1 MIVVPRQRLNASKNG
16 LSPAKTVCSNNN
28 CLGDREAR
36 LEALYQCKI
45 LDTPAEKEFD
55 EIAQLV
61 ALICG
66 TPIALISLID
76 DRRVWVKA
84 KVGWDVVSISRHI
97 SFCAHAIE
105 QQNVFIIPD
114 TLADEKFAKNP
125 LVTTDPHILFYV
137 GVPLIT
143 SDNLV
148 LGMLCVID
156 RQPRELN
163 YQQIEALQTLSRS
176 VVKLL
181 DLRRKATLVEPTNL
195 LLHGK
200 KSKHFFTRM
209 AAGLGLASA
218 ILLGVG
224 LVSYRSLTTLV
235 HNNDW
240 QIQHYQVLEDLKDL
254 HSALQKATIAKHRYI
269 ASKQTSYL
277 PPFYDAAKEMQ
288 SKIALLQ
295 QTANNPYQQRRL
307 ATLKLLIQRN
317 VKIQQIAVSIPNW
330 DLHTTSPDYLVKIPH
345 SRSGMAIAPNQN
357 RYNFSQT
364 ESGGG
369 TSLVSQ
375 LQQDKKL
382 TDRIEGILSEME
394 RSQKALLQE
403 RSQAEILRTRQSFL
417 TFFAGIG
424 LNFLILAGVYY
435 LTYREI
441 SDRKQTEAALSQE
454 RDFTGAILDTVGALV
469 VVLDPQ
475 GRIIRF
481 NRACEQTTG
490 YSFGEVKDKYFWEL
504 FPTPTDADTVKIH
517 WEQLL
522 ANQSDNSYENYWLTR
537 SGFRRRIAWSN
548 TTLRDRTGAVE
559 YAIAFGTDI
568 TENSRAE
575 EALRSSEQ
583 HLRNIINSLFTF
595 VAVLTPE
602 GILIQAN
609 QALLEVA
616 ALKPEDVLGKHL
628 TQTYWWSYSPS
639 IQLEMQTAIERV
651 SQGERVRYEV
661 EGRVSDNQFI
671 NIDFALTP
679 MFDSAGKVNF
689 LIASGIDVTERKQAE
704 VARVQAL
711 DQLSSRV
718 NELKQRNREITL
730 LSEMNDF
737 LQACLTVE
745 EACTT
750 LAQLV
755 EPLFPGACGEIFL
768 ISNCKKLVEPVAT
781 WGVSPLSAL
790 KSFIPTDCWALRRGK
805 PHWVD
810 DSGNGLLCKHLHHAL
825 PAESLCIPMMA
836 QGEALGV
843 LYLSSLETGTLTPAK
858 QQLATT
864 VAEHI
869 ALAMA
874 NLKLRETLQNQSVR
888 DALTGLFNR
897 RYMEESLKREMQ
909 RCDRKQ
915 QPLSIVMIDVD
926 RFKRF
931 NDTFGHNAGDAVL
944 RELAQLL
951 QKYVRGSDIAC
962 RYGGE
967 EFTLILPEA
976 SLDVTQQRA
985 EQIRTAAKQLNVE
998 CNGQSV
1004 GAITLSM
1011 GVASFPNYGLDPEV
1025 VIKAA
1030 DEALYRAK
1038 NEGRDRVILAAF

>member
-16 LSPAKTVCSNNN
+16 LSPAKTVCCNT
-28 CLGDREAR
+28 CLGDREAAR

-55 EIAQLV
+55 EIVQLA
-61 ALICG
+61 ALICQ

-97 SFCAHAIE
+97 CFCAHAIE
-105 QQNVFIIPD
+105 QQNVFIIPN

-125 LVTTDPHILFYV
+125 LVTTHPHIQFYA

-148 LGMLCVID
+148 LGTLCVID

-163 YQQIEALQTLSRS
+163 YKQIEALQTLSRS

-181 DLRRKATLVEPTNL
+181 DLRRKATLAATNL
-195 LLHGK
+195 KLHGN

-209 AAGLGLASA
+209 KTGLGLASA
-218 ILLGVG
+218 ILLGVS
-224 LVSYRSLTTLV
+224 LVSSRSLTTLV

-240 QIQHYQVLEDLKDL
+240 EIQHYQVLEELKDL
-254 HSALQKATIAKHRYI
+254 HSALQKATIANRYI
-269 ASKQTSYL
+269 ASKQASYL
-277 PPFYDAAKEMQ
+277 PPFYNAAKEMQ

-295 QTANNPYQQRRL
+295 QTADNPYQQSRL
-307 ATLKLLIQRN
+307 ATLKLLIERN
-317 VKIQQIAVSIPNW
+317 VKILQTVVSNPNQ
-330 DLHTTSPDYLVKIPH
+330 DLHTTSPDSVVKIPH
-345 SRSGMAIAPNQN
+345 NRSKVATNQN
-357 RYNFSQT
+357 RYNFSPA

-369 TSLVSQ
+369 SSLGSQ

-382 TDRIEGILSEME
+382 TDGIEGIISEME
-394 RSQKALLQE
+394 KTENALLQE
-403 RSQAEILRTRQSFL
+403 RSPAEILQTHQSFL
-417 TFFAGIG
+417 TFSAGIC

-435 LTYREI
+435 LTYQEI

-475 GRIIRF
+475 GKIIRF

-504 FPTPTDADTVKIH
+504 FPTPTDADAVKIH
-517 WEQLL
+517 WEELL
-522 ANQSDNSYENYWLTR
+522 ASQTDNSYENYWLTR

-559 YAIAFGTDI
+559 YAIASGIDI
-568 TENSRAE
+568 TENSRVE

-583 HLRNIINSLFTF
+583 YLRNIINSLFTF

-609 QALLEVA
+609 QALLEAA
-616 ALKPEDVLGKHL
+616 ALKPKDVLGKHL

-639 IQLEMQTAIERV
+639 IQAEMQTAIERV
-651 SQGERVRYEV
+651 SQGERLRYEV
-661 EGRVSDNQFI
+661 EGRVSDNRFI

-679 MFDSAGKVNF
+679 MFDSAGKVSF

-711 DQLSSRV
+711 ALGSRL

-730 LSEMNDF
+730 LSKMNKF

-745 EACTT
+745 EACTR
-750 LAQLV
+750 LAQFV
-755 EPLFPGACGEIFL
+755 KPLFPGASGEIFL
-768 ISNCKKLVEPVAT
+768 ICNDKRLVEPVAT
-781 WGVSPLSAL
+781 WGVSLPAEM
-790 KSFIPTDCWALRRGK
+790 KSFIPSDCWALRQSK
-805 PHWVD
+805 PHWVND
-810 DSGNGLLCKHLHHAL
+810 PNNGLLCKHLHHAL

-836 QGEALGV
+836 QEEALGV
-843 LYLSSLETGTLTPAK
+843 LYLSSQETGTLTPAK

-869 ALAMA
+869 ALAME
-874 NLKLRETLQNQSVR
+874 NLKLQETLQNQSVR
-888 DALTGLFNR
+888 DSLTGLFNR

-951 QKYVRGSDIAC
+951 QKSVRGSDIAC

-985 EQIRTAAKQLNVE
+985 ELLRTAAKQLNVK

-1004 GAITLSM
+1004 GVVSLSM
-1011 GVASFPNYGLDPEV
+1011 GVASFPTYGQDPQA

-1030 DEALYRAK
+1030 DRALYRAK
-1038 NEGRDRVILAAF
+1038 NEGRDRVIVAPYE

>member
-1 MIVVPRQRLNASKNG
+1 MIVVPCQRLNALKNG
-16 LSPAKTVCSNNN
+16 LSPAKTVCSNT
-28 CLGDREAR
+28 CLGDCEAAR

-55 EIAQLV
+55 EIAQLA
-61 ALICG
+61 ALICE

-76 DRRVWVKA
+76 ARRVWIKA
-84 KVGWDVVSISRHI
+84 RVGWDVVSISRHI
-97 SFCAHAIE
+97 SFCARAIE
-105 QQNVFIIPD
+105 HKNVFIIPD
-114 TLADEKFAKNP
+114 TLADEKFANNP
-125 LVTTDPHILFYV
+125 LVTNHPHIQFYA

-148 LGMLCVID
+148 LGTLCVID
-156 RQPRELN
+156 CVPRELN
-163 YQQIEALQTLSRS
+163 CHQIEALQTLSRS
-176 VVKLL
+176 AVKLL

-195 LLHGK
+195 KLHFSQ

-209 AAGLGLASA
+209 ATGLGLASA

-240 QIQHYQVLEDLKDL
+240 EIQHYQVLEDLKDL
-254 HSALQKATIAKHRYI
+254 HSSIQKATIAKHRYI
-269 ASKQTSYL
+269 ASRQASYL
-277 PPFYDAAKEMQ
+277 PSFYNAAKEMQ

-295 QTANNPYQQRRL
+295 QKTANNPYQQSQL
-307 ATLKLLIQRN
+307 ATLKLLIERN
-317 VKIQQIAVSIPNW
+317 VKLQQTDVSIPNR
-330 DLHTTSPDYLVKIPH
+330 DSHTTSPDSVVKIPH
-345 SRSGMAIAPNQN
+345 SRSKVAMAN
-357 RYNFSQT
+357 RYNFSQP
-364 ESGGG
+364 EPGGG
-369 TSLVSQ
+369 ASLVSQ

-382 TDRIEGILSEME
+382 TDEIDGILSEME
-394 RSQKALLQE
+394 QTEKALLQE
-403 RSQAEILRTRQSFL
+403 QSQEEILRSRQSFL
-417 TFFAGIG
+417 TFSAGIC

-435 LTYREI
+435 LTYQEVNN
-441 SDRKQTEAALSQE
+441 RKQTEAALLQE
-454 RDFTGAILDTVGALV
+454 RDFASAILDTVGALV
-469 VVLDPQ
+469 VVLDSQ

-490 YSFGEVKDKYFWEL
+490 YSFAEVKDKYFWEL
-504 FPTPTDADTVKIH
+504 VPTPSEADPVKIH
-517 WEQLL
+517 WEQML
-522 ANQSDNSYENYWLTR
+522 ASDSNSYENYWLTR
-537 SGFRRRIAWSN
+537 TGFRRRIAWSN

-559 YAIAFGTDI
+559 YAIAYGTDI
-568 TENSRAE
+568 TEHSHAE

-583 HLRNIINSLFTF
+583 HLRNIIDSLFTF

-616 ALKPEDVLGKHL
+616 ALKPQDVLGKHL
-628 TQTYWWSYSPS
+628 AQTYWWSYSS
-639 IQLEMQTAIERV
+639 SVQAEMRTAIEQV

-661 EGRVSDNQFI
+661 EGRVSDERFI

-679 MFDSAGKVNF
+679 MFDSAGKVTF
-689 LIASGIDVTERKQAE
+689 LIASGIDVTERQQAE

-711 DQLSSRV
+711 AQLNTRM

-737 LQACLTVE
+737 LQACLTIK

-755 EPLFPGACGEIFL
+755 EPLFPGASGEIFL
-768 ISNCKKLVEPVAT
+768 ISNGKRLVEPVAS
-781 WGVSPLSAL
+781 WGVSRLPEL
-790 KSFIPTDCWALRRGK
+790 KSFIPSDCWALRRGK

-810 DSGNGLLCKHLHHAL
+810 DPDRGLLCKHLHHAL
-825 PAESLCIPMMA
+825 PAQSLCIPMMA

-843 LYLSSLETGTLTPAK
+843 LYLSSLDRGTLTPAK

-888 DALTGLFNR
+888 DPLTGVFNR
-897 RYMEESLKREMQ
+897 RYMEESLIREMQ

-926 RFKRF
+926 FFKRF
-931 NDTFGHNAGDAVL
+931 NDSFGHKAGDAVL
-944 RELAQLL
+944 RELAHLL
-951 QKYVRGSDIAC
+951 QKSVRGSDIAC

-976 SLDVTQQRA
+976 SLD
-985 EQIRTAAKQLNVE
+985 
-998 CNGQSV
+998 
-1004 GAITLSM
+1004 
-1011 GVASFPNYGLDPEV
+1011 
-1025 VIKAA
+1025 
-1030 DEALYRAK
+1030 
-1038 NEGRDRVILAAF
+1038 

>member
-1 MIVVPRQRLNASKNG
+1 
-16 LSPAKTVCSNNN
+16 
-28 CLGDREAR
+28 
-36 LEALYQCKI
+36 
-45 LDTPAEKEFD
+45 
-55 EIAQLV
+55 
-61 ALICG
+61 
-66 TPIALISLID
+66 
-76 DRRVWVKA
+76 
-84 KVGWDVVSISRHI
+84 VGWDVVSISPNI
-97 SFCAHAIE
+97 SLCAHAIE

-125 LVTTDPHILFYV
+125 LVTTHPHIQFYA

-148 LGMLCVID
+148 LGTLCVID
-156 RQPRELN
+156 HQPRELN
-163 YQQIEALQTLSRS
+163 CKQIEALQTLSRS

-181 DLRRKATLVEPTNL
+181 ELRRKATLVEPTNL
-195 LLHGK
+195 KLHSGQ

-209 AAGLGLASA
+209 ATGLGLASA

-240 QIQHYQVLEDLKDL
+240 EIQHYQVLEDLKDL
-254 HSALQKATIAKHRYI
+254 HSSIQKATIAKHRYI
-269 ASKQTSYL
+269 ASRQASYL

-295 QTANNPYQQRRL
+295 QQTANNPYQKSRL
-307 ATLKLLIQRN
+307 TTLKLLIEGKF
-317 VKIQQIAVSIPNW
+317 VKIQQIAVSIPNR
-330 DLHTTSPDYLVKIPH
+330 DSHITSPNSLVRIPH
-345 SRSGMAIAPNQN
+345 SLLGVAIAPNQN

-364 ESGGG
+364 EQVGGA
-369 TSLVSQ
+369 SLVSQ

-382 TDRIEGILSEME
+382 TDEIEGILSEME
-394 RSQKALLQE
+394 RTEKALLQK
-403 RSQAEILRTRQSFL
+403 RSQEEILRTRQSIL
-417 TFFAGIG
+417 TFSAGIG
-424 LNFLILAGVYY
+424 LNFFILAGVYY

-441 SDRKQTEAALSQE
+441 SDRKHTEAALSQE
-454 RDFTGAILDTVGALV
+454 RDFTDAILETVGALV

-504 FPTPTDADTVKIH
+504 FPTPIDADTVKIH

-522 ANQSDNSYENYWLTR
+522 ASQSDNSYENYWLTR
-537 SGFRRRIAWSN
+537 EGFRRRIAWSN
-548 TTLRDRTGAVE
+548 TTLRDRTPLFPPSRGDARGV
-559 YAIAFGTDI
+559 AIAFGTDI

-583 HLRNIINSLFTF
+583 HLRNIVNSLFTF

-602 GILIQAN
+602 GILVQAN
-609 QALLEVA
+609 QALLEAA
-616 ALKPEDVLGKHL
+616 ALKPKDVLGKHL

-639 IQLEMQTAIERV
+639 IQVEMQTAIERV

-661 EGRVSDNQFI
+661 DGRVSDNQFI

-755 EPLFPGACGEIFL
+755 EPLFPGASGEIFL
-768 ISNCKKLVEPVAT
+768 ISNGKRLVEPVAT
-781 WGVSPLSAL
+781 WGVSPLSDL
-790 KSFIPTDCWALRRGK
+790 KSFIPSDCWALRRGK
-805 PHWVD
+805 PHWVND
-810 DSGNGLLCKHLHHAL
+810 PDNGLLCKHLHHAL

-985 EQIRTAAKQLNVE
+985 ELLRTAVKQLNVE

-1004 GAITLSM
+1004 GVITLSM
-1011 GVASFPNYGLDPEV
+1011 GVASFPTYGQDPEA

-1038 NEGRDRVILAAF
+1038 NEGRDRVIVAPYE

>member
-1 MIVVPRQRLNASKNG
+1 MIVVPRQRPNASKNG
-16 LSPAKTVCSNNN
+16 LSPAKTVCSNNS
-28 CLGDREAR
+28 LGDRAAR

-55 EIAQLV
+55 EIAQLA

-76 DRRVWVKA
+76 ARRVWVKA

-125 LVTTDPHILFYV
+125 LVTTDPHIQFYA

-148 LGMLCVID
+148 LGTLCVID
-156 RQPRELN
+156 LQPRELN

-181 DLRRKATLVEPTNL
+181 DLRRKATLVEPKNL

-307 ATLKLLIQRN
+307 ATLKLLIERN
-317 VKIQQIAVSIPNW
+317 VKIQQIAVSIPNR
-330 DLHTTSPDYLVKIPH
+330 DLHTTSPDSLVRIPH
-345 SRSGMAIAPNQN
+345 SPSGVAIAPNQN

-364 ESGGG
+364 EQVRG

-382 TDRIEGILSEME
+382 TDGIEGILSEME
-394 RSQKALLQE
+394 RTEKALLQE
-403 RSQAEILRTRQSFL
+403 RSQEEILRTRQSFL

-522 ANQSDNSYENYWLTR
+522 ANQSDNSY
-537 SGFRRRIAWSN
+537 
-548 TTLRDRTGAVE
+548 
-559 YAIAFGTDI
+559 
-568 TENSRAE
+568 
-575 EALRSSEQ
+575 
-583 HLRNIINSLFTF
+583 
-595 VAVLTPE
+595 
-602 GILIQAN
+602 
-609 QALLEVA
+609 
-616 ALKPEDVLGKHL
+616 
-628 TQTYWWSYSPS
+628 
-639 IQLEMQTAIERV
+639 
-651 SQGERVRYEV
+651 
-661 EGRVSDNQFI
+661 
-671 NIDFALTP
+671 
-679 MFDSAGKVNF
+679 
-689 LIASGIDVTERKQAE
+689 
-704 VARVQAL
+704 
-711 DQLSSRV
+711 
-718 NELKQRNREITL
+718 
-730 LSEMNDF
+730 
-737 LQACLTVE
+737 
-745 EACTT
+745 
-750 LAQLV
+750 
-755 EPLFPGACGEIFL
+755 
-768 ISNCKKLVEPVAT
+768 
-781 WGVSPLSAL
+781 
-790 KSFIPTDCWALRRGK
+790 
-805 PHWVD
+805 
-810 DSGNGLLCKHLHHAL
+810 
-825 PAESLCIPMMA
+825 
-836 QGEALGV
+836 
-843 LYLSSLETGTLTPAK
+843 
-858 QQLATT
+858 
-864 VAEHI
+864 
-869 ALAMA
+869 
-874 NLKLRETLQNQSVR
+874 
-888 DALTGLFNR
+888 
-897 RYMEESLKREMQ
+897 
-909 RCDRKQ
+909 
-915 QPLSIVMIDVD
+915 
-926 RFKRF
+926 
-931 NDTFGHNAGDAVL
+931 
-944 RELAQLL
+944 
-951 QKYVRGSDIAC
+951 
-962 RYGGE
+962 
-967 EFTLILPEA
+967 
-976 SLDVTQQRA
+976 
-985 EQIRTAAKQLNVE
+985 
-998 CNGQSV
+998 
-1004 GAITLSM
+1004 
-1011 GVASFPNYGLDPEV
+1011 
-1025 VIKAA
+1025 
-1030 DEALYRAK
+1030 
-1038 NEGRDRVILAAF
+1038 